1 MNFGE
6 AQNLHDISIT
16 ILSPYECHEHTNLTI
31 CAGISPGFICG
42 PSMTSFTV
50 DALEAPVAA
59 STTLRAAFITG
70 RARVNDAASSFFSTG
85 RTVP

>member
-42 PSMTSFTV
+42 PSMASFTV
-50 DALEAPVAA
+50 DALETPVAT
-59 STTLRAAFITG
+59 STTLRAALITG
-70 RARVNDAASSFFSTG
+70 GARVNYAPPSFFSTG
-85 RTVP
+85 SIVP